1 MSLGPPEM
9 SSFAQQII
17 DHARA
22 LSDASRP
29 DPSDGKK
36 LISPSYDSKK
46 KIKKLYEVV
55 GFISSGTYGRVYK
68 AKSKLNG
75 SVYAIK
81 QWVDR

>member
-1 MSLGPPEM
+1 M

-17 DHARA
+17 NHARV

-29 DPSDGKK
+29 DPSDHKK
-36 LISPSYDSKK
+36 LISSSYDSKK

-68 AKSKLNG
+68 AKQKKDG
-75 SVYAIK
+75 AVYAIK
-81 QWVDR
+81 Q